1 MAGSNVARWLPP
13 LEGPYGCG
21 LFASSEA
28 QQAQQAQPTFQTG
41 LGLDSSVTWETD
53 GNSTDSGGK
62 TQLWETL
69 GKNRNV
75 IDPPWCF
82 HISITVSLY

>member
-1 MAGSNVARWLPP
+1 VAGSNVARWLPP

-53 GNSTDSGGK
+53 GNSILPYEIIG
-62 TQLWETL
+62 
-69 GKNRNV
+69 V
-75 IDPPWCF
+75 P
-82 HISITVSLY
+82 